1 MEINQS
7 KITFNSGR
15 EVTVYQ
21 LINNVGMQVEILSLG
36 GILTK
41 IVVPDKDGCFESI
54 ILNWD
59 DMAYYEENLP
69 YFNAL
74 IGRVAG
80 RIHDAKVTLNDKVYT
95 FAKNNNGNSLH
106 GGSKGFDK
114 KIWTAAQEVA
124 EKEVVLQLTYLS
136 KDGEEGF
143 PGNLEVTVVYRLTNE
158 NELKIEYKAQTDEDT
173 IVNLTNHAYFN
184 LSGNAKRSVLDQEVF
199 INADKICKL
208 DEELI
213 PDGELLSVEE
223 HPAFNFK
230 ERKAIGRDI
239 HQDDLQLKYGNGYD
253 HPWVLNDGT
262 KAVEFYD
269 PISKRCMEIATTEP
283 GVVMY
288 TMNYADDPIKLSN
301 GEIQKPHY
309 GVCFETQKLP
319 IGYNEVFK
327 EGVLLKKGDTYTSTT
342 TFKFSIK

>member
-1 MEINQS
+1 MEITS
-7 KITFNSGR
+7 SHVTFKSGK
-15 EVTVYQ
+15 EVTIYK
-21 LINNVGMQVEILSLG
+21 LTNDKGMEVEVLSLG

-41 IVVPDKDGCFESI
+41 VIVPDKEGRFENV
-54 ILNWD
+54 LLEWEELET
-59 DMAYYEENLP
+59 YEKNP
-69 YFNAL
+69 GYFSAL

-80 RIHDAKVTLNDKVYT
+80 RIYDAKVTINDKVYT
-95 FAKNNNGNSLH
+95 FAKNNNGNTLH
-106 GGSKGFDK
+106 GGLIGFDK
-114 KIWTAAQEVA
+114 KIWSAVDETT
-124 EKEVVLQLTYLS
+124 KEETVLKLTYFS
-136 KDGEEGF
+136 EDGEEGF
-143 PGNLEVTVVYRLTNE
+143 PGNLDTAVWYRLNNE
-158 NELKIEYKAQTDEDT
+158 NELTIEYKAQTDQDT

-184 LSGNAKRSVLDQEVF
+184 LSGNAKRSVLEQEVC

-208 DEELI
+208 DHELI

-230 ERKAIGRDI
+230 TRKPIGRDI
-239 HQDDLQLKYGNGYD
+239 AQDDIQLKYGNGYD
-253 HPWVLNDGT
+253 HPWILSDGN

-269 PISKRCMEIATTEP
+269 PASKRCMEISTTEP

-288 TMNYADDPIKLSN
+288 TMNFANNPIRLSN

-327 EGVLLKKGDTYTSTT
+327 EGVLLKQGDTYLSKTI
-342 TFKFSIK
+342 FKFSVK